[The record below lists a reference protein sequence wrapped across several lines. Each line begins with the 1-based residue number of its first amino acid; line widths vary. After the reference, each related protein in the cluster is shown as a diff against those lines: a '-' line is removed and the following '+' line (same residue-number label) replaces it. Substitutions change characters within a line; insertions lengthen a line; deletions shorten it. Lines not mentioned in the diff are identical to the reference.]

1 MGDFSRTLVGHF
13 WQALKAE
20 DLKELVFAESDARFV
35 LTCRQAVYEGL
46 RQQIPSGFR
55 EFFPLGFSQDD
66 IRAYAVAH
74 AIDPDAFDTEL
85 ERTDLWIEVS
95 IPFVVSELVKV
106 FRTHR
111 RLENWRGTISPL
123 SPMSSWRNARVS
135 GSRGNEVRCSCW
147 DSQWNFT
154 AATN

>member
-1 MGDFSRTLVGHF
+1 MVWMRYRRSTRRDSPRI
-13 WQALKAE
+13 
-20 DLKELVFAESDARFV
+20 LKELVFAESDARFV

-74 AIDPDAFDTEL
+74 AIDPDAFDAEL
-85 ERTDLWIEVS
+85 ERTDLWIEAS
-95 IPFVVSELVKV
+95 IPFVLSELVKV

-111 RLENWRGTISPL
+111 RLENSRSDNLAVVTDEL
-123 SPMSSWRNARVS
+123 LAKHATTS

-147 DSQWNFT
+147 DSQWSFT
-154 AATN
+154 AAMN